1 MNLNTL
7 WSALMEAV
15 EPLSNFALDQATA
28 ELDLEPGWITW
39 LWGYSLFGPEPFSTA
54 AYMRIRPYGSRRV
67 NEARFASA
75 VRQDLLTVNTKNE
88 YLLSEKGKHLM
99 NRILQAAD
107 TSITHLQPIPV
118 AELQKLADYGKR
130 LVEASLAA
138 PEPPSK
144 SGMLRYYKYVHPGEE
159 AQSLRLILHYL
170 ASLDQYRGASHLA
183 AWQDHNME
191 GHVWSVLTSIWRDE
205 ANTLEALHA
214 EMGPSVF
221 KRDEIL
227 GALHDLV
234 NRSWIEE
241 ETGTFQTT
249 AEGRR
254 IRQAAEDLTDQLFF
268 HPWDCLNETEQKD
281 LLDLATQL
289 RNGLKESLE
298 V

>member
-7 WSALMEAV
+7 WSTLTEGLAPLGDSAMEKT
-15 EPLSNFALDQATA
+15 AT
-28 ELDLEPGWITW
+28 ELGLEPGWQTW
-39 LWGYSLFGPEPFSTA
+39 AWAICLFDSEPFSTA
-54 AYMRIRPYGSRRV
+54 SYMGIRPYGSRRV

-75 VRQDLLTVNTKNE
+75 VKQSLLVSHAENE
-88 YLLSEKGKHLM
+88 LLHTEKGKDFA
-99 NRILQAAD
+99 NRIFQAAD
-107 TSITHLQPIPV
+107 ASIAQIQPIPS
-118 AELQKLADYGKR
+118 AELQKILDYGKR

-144 SGMLRYYKYVHPGEE
+144 FAIARYYKNIHPGQD
-159 AQSLRLILHYL
+159 AQLLRLIVHYVG
-170 ASLDQYRGASHLA
+170 ALDQYRGAAHLA
-183 AWQDHNME
+183 SWQDHNME
-191 GHVWSVLTSIWRDE
+191 GHVWSMLTSIWRDE

-221 KRDEIL
+221 TRDEIS

-234 NRSWIEE
+234 NRGWIEE
-241 ETGTFQTT
+241 ESGTFQTT
-249 AEGRR
+249 AEGKR

-289 RNGLKESLE
+289 RNGLKEILE